1 MIKQN
6 KHSGNKYS
14 SFRRIIHEHPRT
26 FRKGPPPPTP
36 PPPFQVPTPEFG
48 SLTLKDPRVTNVNF
62 LPTTLNTSSREKVMR
77 MGKLITRGK
86 IFSKF
91 FRLVVLGNVWR

>member
-1 MIKQN
+1 MNIPVP
-6 KHSGNKYS
+6 
-14 SFRRIIHEHPRT
+14 FVRD
-26 FRKGPPPPTP
+26 PPPPRPCAPEEYTKTHF
-36 PPPFQVPTPEFG
+36 FQVPTPEFG

-62 LPTTLNTSSREKVMR
+62 LSTTLNTSSREKVMR
-77 MGKLITRGK
+77 IGKLITKGK

>member
-1 MIKQN
+1 MNIPVP
-6 KHSGNKYS
+6 
-14 SFRRIIHEHPRT
+14 FVRD
-26 FRKGPPPPTP
+26 PPLRPPGEYTKTHF
-36 PPPFQVPTPEFG
+36 FQVPTPEFG
-48 SLTLKDPRVTNVNF
+48 SLTLKGPRVTNVNF

-77 MGKLITRGK
+77 IGKLITKRK

>member
-1 MIKQN
+1 MNI
-6 KHSGNKYS
+6 
-14 SFRRIIHEHPRT
+14 PVT
-26 FRKGPPPPTP
+26 FVRDPPPRP
-36 PPPFQVPTPEFG
+36 PGEYTKTHVFQVPKPEFG

-77 MGKLITRGK
+77 IGKLITKGK

-91 FRLVVLGNVWR
+91 FPIVVLGNERR

>member
-1 MIKQN
+1 MNIPVP
-6 KHSGNKYS
+6 
-14 SFRRIIHEHPRT
+14 FVRD
-26 FRKGPPPPTP
+26 PPP

-48 SLTLKDPRVTNVNF
+48 CLTLKDPRVTNVNF

-77 MGKLITRGK
+77 MGKLITKGK